1 MLNASPYK
9 PFHIYTC
16 GWKHTH
22 NVTIKFT
29 WREIEMEMEGKEIA
43 GACDLKFR
51 EYCGRVTRKKREKIN
66 NAPDI
71 CVQHIF
77 IALETNYK
85 WKYWAIYF
93 NVV

>member
-1 MLNASPYK
+1 MERDRDGDGGK
-9 PFHIYTC
+9 RDC
-16 GWKHTH
+16 GSM
-22 NVTIKFT
+22 
-29 WREIEMEMEGKEIA
+29 RLEIQGI
-43 GACDLKFR
+43 LR
-51 EYCGRVTRKKREKIN
+51 QSYQKKREKIN

>member
-1 MLNASPYK
+1 MLR
-9 PFHIYTC
+9 HISHFTYIHVGNTPIMMERKRDC
-16 GWKHTH
+16 GS
-22 NVTIKFT
+22 V
-29 WREIEMEMEGKEIA
+29 RLEIQGILRQSYQAGKKNE
-43 GACDLKFR
+43 R
-51 EYCGRVTRKKREKIN
+51 IN

-77 IALETNYK
+77 IAPETNYK